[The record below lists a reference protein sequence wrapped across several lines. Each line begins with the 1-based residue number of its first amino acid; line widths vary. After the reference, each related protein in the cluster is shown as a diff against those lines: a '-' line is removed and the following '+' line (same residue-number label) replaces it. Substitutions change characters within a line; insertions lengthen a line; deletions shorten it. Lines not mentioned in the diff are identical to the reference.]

1 MMNKYVK
8 WIIYAVLAVSAAVFG
23 AYGANYAL
31 ANAHKQG
38 MKDYHGMCIGL
49 PGPRVD
55 KEDGTVVE
63 CYGVGRLTPHELQQ
77 LQEVE
82 R

>member
-1 MMNKYVK
+1 MNKRVITFFV
-8 WIIYAVLAVSAAVFG
+8 IISTLSALI
-23 AYGANYAL
+23 YGSNKLHNYAY
-31 ANAHKQG
+31 KQG
-38 MKDYHGMCIGL
+38 MRDYHGMCIGL
-49 PGPRVD
+49 PGARVD

>member
-1 MMNKYVK
+1 MNKYVK
-8 WIIYAVLAVSAAVFG
+8 WIIYGVIAVSGAACGTLV
-23 AYGANYAL
+23 AKHAL
-31 ANAHKQG
+31 EEAHKKG

-49 PGPRVD
+49 PGARVD